1 MPGYVLIE
9 YIFFQNETQAKVY
22 LEKWAYETTEF
33 LCRSLKLLG
42 QDVKYLMYAVSWMQ
56 LLFTLKVS
64 LKYQTQIKL
73 YWFLFILLNFVI
85 LIILYWVWLT
95 KLQ

>member
-56 LLFTLKVS
+56 LLFTLS

-73 YWFLFILLNFVI
+73 Y
-85 LIILYWVWLT
+85 
-95 KLQ
+95 

>member
-9 YIFFQNETQAKVY
+9 YIFFFQNETQAKVY

-56 LLFTLKVS
+56 LLFTLS

>member
-1 MPGYVLIE
+1 MLHLATIMPGYVLIE

-73 YWFLFILLNFVI
+73 Y
-85 LIILYWVWLT
+85 
-95 KLQ
+95 

>member
-1 MPGYVLIE
+1 MLYLATIMPGYVLIE

-56 LLFTLKVS
+56 LLFTLS

-73 YWFLFILLNFVI
+73 Y
-85 LIILYWVWLT
+85 
-95 KLQ
+95 

>member
-1 MPGYVLIE
+1 MLYLATIIPGYILIE
-9 YIFFQNETQAKVY
+9 YIFFFQNETQAKVY

-42 QDVKYLMYAVSWMQ
+42 QDVKYLMYAVSWR
-56 LLFTLKVS
+56 LLVFTLKVS

-73 YWFLFILLNFVI
+73 Y
-85 LIILYWVWLT
+85 
-95 KLQ
+95 

>member
-1 MPGYVLIE
+1 MLYLATIMPGYVLIE

-73 YWFLFILLNFVI
+73 Y
-85 LIILYWVWLT
+85 
-95 KLQ
+95 

>member
-1 MPGYVLIE
+1 MLYLATIMPGYVLIE

-22 LEKWAYETTEF
+22 LEKWAYGTTEF

-73 YWFLFILLNFVI
+73 Y
-85 LIILYWVWLT
+85 
-95 KLQ
+95 

>member
-42 QDVKYLMYAVSWMQ
+42 QDVKNLMYAVSWMQ
-56 LLFTLKVS
+56 RLFALKVS

-73 YWFLFILLNFVI
+73 Y
-85 LIILYWVWLT
+85 
-95 KLQ
+95 

>member
-1 MPGYVLIE
+1 MLYLATIMPGYVLIE

-56 LLFTLKVS
+56 LVFTFKVS

-73 YWFLFILLNFVI
+73 Y
-85 LIILYWVWLT
+85 
-95 KLQ
+95 

>member
-42 QDVKYLMYAVSWMQ
+42 QDVKYPMYAVSWMQ

-73 YWFLFILLNFVI
+73 Y
-85 LIILYWVWLT
+85 
-95 KLQ
+95 

>member
-1 MPGYVLIE
+1 MNTF
-9 YIFFQNETQAKVY
+9 FFQNETQAKVY

-73 YWFLFILLNFVI
+73 Y
-85 LIILYWVWLT
+85 
-95 KLQ
+95 